1 MIDNEKVASALTI
14 LIKNAKGKLMRS
26 FESQDE
32 GAEVQGFFTID
43 VFERGKRV
51 NRLCRREKNIW
62 LLEGRAYSAMLKAY
76 SSYSPDIAVRSDRIR
91 YIGLGSGT
99 QPSVSTITRLVSPI
113 AWNASNHF
121 LASTDV
127 PTFSS
132 DKTLVTWT
140 KSYQTNDIS
149 LVGTVNVSEIGL
161 FTDGV
166 EPTYA
171 PGTRDITLASATSQK
186 PLCYKTFEPIP
197 KTTDMTLIM
206 SYTLKHN

>member
-99 QPSVSTITRLVSPI
+99 QTSVSTITR
-113 AWNASNHF
+113 F
-121 LASTDV
+121 LASTDI